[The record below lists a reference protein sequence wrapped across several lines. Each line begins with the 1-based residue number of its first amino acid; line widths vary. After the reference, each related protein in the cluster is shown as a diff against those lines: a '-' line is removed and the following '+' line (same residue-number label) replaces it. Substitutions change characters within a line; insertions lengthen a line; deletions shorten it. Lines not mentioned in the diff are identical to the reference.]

1 LTFIRRCGKK
11 ELTAQ
16 QGEKTMTKQVRPVP
30 EGYHTATPYLIFQD
44 AAPAIDFYK
53 KAFGATETVRM
64 NGPDG
69 KVSHAEIKIG
79 DSVIML
85 GSAPGND
92 LAAPQKLNAS
102 TVSVFLYL
110 PDVDSTF
117 KQALSAGAK
126 TAQSLEDMFWG
137 DRFGRLVDPFGHSWS
152 LATHVEDVSPEEMG
166 KRAQALAAK
175 MAAQAKAAG

>member
-1 LTFIRRCGKK
+1 
-11 ELTAQ
+11 
-16 QGEKTMTKQVRPVP
+16 MTNKVKPVP

-53 KAFGATETVRM
+53 KAFAATEIMRM

-92 LAAPQKLNAS
+92 LATPQKLNGS
-102 TVSVFLYL
+102 SVSIFLYL

-117 KQALSAGAK
+117 KQAVSAGAK
-126 TAQSLEDMFWG
+126 AVQPLEDMFWG

-152 LATHVEDVSPEEMG
+152 LATHVEDVAPAEMG
-166 KRAQALAAK
+166 KRAQEAAAK
-175 MAAQAKAAG
+175 MARQAKAAG

>member
-1 LTFIRRCGKK
+1 
-11 ELTAQ
+11 
-16 QGEKTMTKQVRPVP
+16 MTNKVKPVP
-30 EGYHTATPYLIFQD
+30 EGFHTATPYLIFQD

-53 KAFGATETVRM
+53 KAFAATEIMRM

-92 LAAPQKLNAS
+92 LATPQKLNGS
-102 TVSVFLYL
+102 SVSIFLYL
-110 PDVDSTF
+110 PDVNSTF
-117 KQALSAGAK
+117 RQAVSAGAK
-126 TAQSLEDMFWG
+126 AVQPLEDMFWG

-152 LATHVEDVSPEEMG
+152 LATHVEDVAPAEMG
-166 KRAQALAAK
+166 KRAQEAAAK
-175 MAAQAKAAG
+175 MAQQAKAAG

>member
-1 LTFIRRCGKK
+1 
-11 ELTAQ
+11 
-16 QGEKTMTKQVRPVP
+16 MTNKVKPVP

-53 KAFGATETVRM
+53 KAFAATEIMRM

-92 LAAPQKLNAS
+92 LATPQKLNGS
-102 TVSVFLYL
+102 SVSIFLYL
-110 PDVDSTF
+110 PDVNSTF
-117 KQALSAGAK
+117 RQAVSAGAK
-126 TAQSLEDMFWG
+126 AVQPLEDMFWG

-152 LATHVEDVSPEEMG
+152 LATHVEDVAPAEMG
-166 KRAQALAAK
+166 KRAQEAAAK
-175 MAAQAKAAG
+175 MAQQAKAAG

>member
-1 LTFIRRCGKK
+1 
-11 ELTAQ
+11 
-16 QGEKTMTKQVRPVP
+16 MTNKVKPVP

-53 KAFGATETVRM
+53 KAFAATEIMRM

-85 GSAPGND
+85 GSAPGSD
-92 LAAPQKLNAS
+92 LAAPHKLNGS
-102 TVSVFLYL
+102 SVSIFLYL
-110 PDVDSTF
+110 PDVNSTF
-117 KQALSAGAK
+117 KQAVSAGAK
-126 TAQSLEDMFWG
+126 AVQPLEDMFWG

-152 LATHVEDVSPEEMG
+152 LATHVEDVAPAEMG
-166 KRAQALAAK
+166 KRAQEAAAK
-175 MAAQAKAAG
+175 MARQAKAAG

>member
-1 LTFIRRCGKK
+1 
-11 ELTAQ
+11 
-16 QGEKTMTKQVRPVP
+16 MTTNVKPVP

-53 KAFGATETVRM
+53 NAFAATEIMRM

-92 LAAPQKLNAS
+92 LATPQKLNGS
-102 TVSVFLYL
+102 SVSIFLYL
-110 PDVDSTF
+110 PDVNSTF
-117 KQALSAGAK
+117 KQAVSAGAK
-126 TAQSLEDMFWG
+126 AVQPLEDMFWG

-152 LATHVEDVSPEEMG
+152 LATHVEDVAPAEMG
-166 KRAQALAAK
+166 KRAQEAAAK
-175 MAAQAKAAG
+175 MAQQAKAAG

>member
-1 LTFIRRCGKK
+1 
-11 ELTAQ
+11 
-16 QGEKTMTKQVRPVP
+16 MTNKVKPVP

-53 KAFGATETVRM
+53 KAFAATEIMRM

-92 LAAPQKLNAS
+92 LATPQKLNGS
-102 TVSVFLYL
+102 SVSIFLYL
-110 PDVDSTF
+110 SDVNSTF
-117 KQALSAGAK
+117 EQAVSAGAK
-126 TAQSLEDMFWG
+126 AVQPLADMFWG

-152 LATHVEDVSPEEMG
+152 LATHVEDVAPAEMG
-166 KRAQALAAK
+166 KRAQEAAAK
-175 MAAQAKAAG
+175 MARQAKAAG